1 MVSEGKFC
9 SADRRLPA
17 LLKCGVAMCALF
29 GLAVPAFADDS
40 TGAKAAPAQAAPA
53 DASSSDIV
61 VTARRTEEKLRDVP
75 VAVSAFGAKALEERR
90 IESEIDLQVAT
101 PGLLVRETTSS
112 NQLNYAIRGQSV
124 DAFSY
129 STPAV
134 VAYFNDVQTFNNS
147 ATAFFDLQ
155 SIQVLKGPQGTLFGR
170 NATGGAVLYNAQKP
184 TDDFEGYLKAGYG
197 NYNNREIQ
205 GAINV
210 PLADG
215 ISLRLAGSTQDRDGY
230 QHNLLTNT
238 WINSIDYKVA
248 RGSLLIK
255 PTGSGFENVT
265 VVQYGDYGGYSSGL
279 KLQNYYALGTPG
291 VSTTFAS
298 IYTPGFQS
306 PTNPAINALFN
317 GTGITPGAAGFLQL
331 QNTKFGYYD
340 VALNTNDDHQA
351 YQTFVSNTTT
361 YALGSNAK
369 VKNIFG
375 YNRDYSY
382 DKTDLDGSPY
392 SYFSVGNGPGNDAG
406 YTNGTKQWS
415 DELQLSGDTADGKLK
430 YIAGAYIS
438 QERTYVR
445 IPFALA
451 PEANVTP
458 FAATYAFTDIDK
470 SEALYTQLSYNLAT
484 GLNLTGGFRYT
495 WEDVGIVQQSDSLY
509 AGFNGDQKNSKPSW
523 LIGLDYKV
531 TPDLLIY
538 FNQRGS
544 WRAGGWNGTSLVQG
558 AADPFK
564 PETTYDFELGAKYAG
579 RLGDVPTTVNIA
591 IYDQY
596 IKNVQ
601 RVVYAVLGA
610 QAGNVGEARVR
621 GVEIDG
627 ALRPT
632 NWLEL
637 GGAFD
642 YTDAVFTDNQALA
655 GGVAYSFGPYGDAP
669 KYSGSVYARAHAQ
682 LPGDKGQLALR
693 GEVYTVSS
701 FYYSNLANT
710 IAPGTEIDGH
720 TLANA
725 RLEWN
730 NVFGTKL
737 NAAAYINNLTDKHYM
752 SGGNALAGIQG
763 SNATM
768 PGAPRMYGFDVTI
781 KF

>member
-1 MVSEGKFC
+1 MQ
-9 SADRRLPA
+9 AT
-17 LLKCGVAMCALF
+17 LKCSVAISSLCGFAL
-29 GLAVPAFADDS
+29 PAFAQES
-40 TGAKAAPAQAAPA
+40 TSAKPTPAQVAPT
-53 DASSSDIV
+53 DPSISDIV
-61 VTARRTEEKLRDVP
+61 VTARRTDEKLRDVP
-75 VAVSAFGAKALEERR
+75 VAVTAFGAKALEERG
-90 IESEIDLQVAT
+90 ITSEMDLQVAT

-155 SIQVLKGPQGTLFGR
+155 GIQVLKGPQGTLFGR
-170 NATGGAVLYNAQKP
+170 NATGGAVLYSAQKP
-184 TDDFEGYLKAGYG
+184 TEDFEGYLKAGYG
-197 NYNNREIQ
+197 NYANREIQ
-205 GAINV
+205 GAINI

-215 ISLRLAGSTQDRDGY
+215 VALRLSGSTQTRDGY
-230 QHNLLTNT
+230 QHNLLTDT
-238 WINSIDYKVA
+238 WINSIDYRVA

-279 KLQNYYALGTPG
+279 KLQNYYPVGTPG

-306 PTNPAINALFN
+306 PTNPAVNALFN

-331 QNTKFGYYD
+331 QKSFGYYD
-340 VALNTNDDHQA
+340 VALNTNDDHKA

-361 YALGSNAK
+361 YAIGSNAT

-392 SYFSVGNGPGNDAG
+392 SYFSVGNGPGNNAG

-415 DELQLSGDTADGKLK
+415 DELQLSGVAADGRLK
-430 YIAGAYIS
+430 YIAGAYVS

-445 IPFALA
+445 IPFAVA
-451 PEANVTP
+451 PEAFVDP
-458 FAATYAFTDIDK
+458 FAAVYAFTNIDK
-470 SEALYTQLSYNLAT
+470 SEALYTQLTYKLAEH
-484 GLNLTGGFRYT
+484 LNLTGGFRYT
-495 WEDVGIVQQSDSLY
+495 WEDISIQQGSDSLF
-509 AGFNGDQKNSKPSW
+509 AGANGDQKNSKPSW

-531 TPDLLIY
+531 TPDLLVY

-544 WRAGGWNGTSLVQG
+544 WRAGGWNGTSLVNG
-558 AADPFK
+558 VADPFN

-579 RLGDVPTTVNIA
+579 RLAGMPTSVNIA

-601 RVVYAVLGA
+601 RVVYTGLGA

-621 GVEIDG
+621 GVELDG
-627 ALRPT
+627 SLRPT
-632 NWLEL
+632 AWLEL

-642 YTDAVFTDNQALA
+642 YTDAVFTNNQAIN
-655 GGVAYSFGPYGDAP
+655 GGVTFYYGPYGDAP
-669 KYSGSVYARAHAQ
+669 KYSGSVYARAHMQ
-682 LPGDKGQLALR
+682 LPADKGQLVLR

-720 TLANA
+720 TVANA

-737 NAAAYINNLTDKHYM
+737 NASAYVNNLTDKHYM

-768 PGAPRMYGFDVTI
+768 PGAPRMYGMDVTI